1 MLIRHFNP
9 HVSSFRVG
17 MPNPNPIGKMM
28 PTFRPVEN
36 YAYSSI
42 ADVKKEIN
50 KSLERPKK

>member
-1 MLIRHFNP
+1 MFRTHNP
-9 HVSSFRVG
+9 NSSFRIG

-36 YAYSSI
+36 QAYSKV

-50 KSLERPKK
+50 KSLERAKK